1 MLPLLL
7 LAGALLA
14 APPALPAR
22 AQQEGSG
29 SVAIAF
35 LTALDAGDID
45 AAMATWTA
53 RPEVELSTGE
63 RYDTPEAVR
72 AYFASFLR
80 PIEIVDTLPWG
91 GHRYEARVL
100 ADGTPLLL
108 TFEGAMG
115 SIAYMY
121 VEPDPSVVSSD

>member
-1 MLPLLL
+1 MVI
-7 LAGALLA
+7 G
-14 APPALPAR
+14 
-22 AQQEGSG
+22 
-29 SVAIAF
+29 F

-45 AAMATWTA
+45 AAMAKWVP

-63 RYDTPEAVR
+63 RYDSPEAVR
-72 AYFASFLR
+72 AYFESFPR
-80 PIEIVDTLPWG
+80 PIEILDTLPWG

-108 TFEGAMG
+108 TFEGAVG

-121 VEPDPSVVSSD
+121 VEPDPSLARSE